1 MVLNFYK
8 LMKPLRI
15 LNIKFFNLT
24 IFFVLIFT
32 YNCLSIEMNKKP
44 YHHLPDGTFRNPE
57 GSPKRDENVKWS
69 YKIFNQEKKKLD
81 MTVPRDHVVDKK
93 KVLSDLEKFK
103 NDDYIAWI
111 GHATFIIKLGNTTI
125 ITDPVFSK
133 NAGPLIF
140 GPKRFTE
147 PALKL
152 DEIPK
157 IDLFLLTHNHYDHQ
171 DMMTIRRFPF
181 KNAKVMLP
189 LKLGKYFSR
198 NGYKDVNEMDW
209 YDEININEKLKV
221 TFLPA
226 VHWSKRSLTDTNK
239 TLWGNFLIEYD
250 GKKILFGCDTGVGN
264 IYKDLGKKYGPID
277 ISFIN
282 IGAYNFYPIMPY
294 KDKSVYHTN
303 PEEALSIGKD
313 LKSKKVIGTHWG
325 TFVLSL
331 EPIMEPPVRFK
342 KNAEKYGFSENDAII
357 FKIGQLTPIKQILE

>member
-1 MVLNFYK
+1 MVNAKK
-8 LMKPLRI
+8 LI
-15 LNIKFFNLT
+15 G
-24 IFFVLIFT
+24 VLCFLIGIVS
-32 YNCLSIEMNKKP
+32 YNHIVSAMEKKP

-57 GSPKRDENVKWS
+57 GSPKRDANFKWS

-81 MTVPRDHVVDKK
+81 MTVPKEHVIDKE
-93 KVLSDLEKFK
+93 KVLSDLRKYQE
-103 NDDYIAWI
+103 DDYVAWI
-111 GHATFIIKLGNTTI
+111 GHATFLIKLGNTTI

-152 DEIPK
+152 NEIPK
-157 IDLFLLTHNHYDHQ
+157 TDIFLLTHNHYDHQ
-171 DMMTIRRFPF
+171 DMTTIRRFPF
-181 KNAKVMLP
+181 KNVKVLLP

-209 YDEININEKLKV
+209 YEEIEINKNLKI

-250 GKKILFGCDTGVGN
+250 GKKILFGCDTGIGN
-264 IYKDLGKKYGPID
+264 IYKDIGNKYGPID
-277 ISFIN
+277 LTFIN

-294 KDKSVYHTN
+294 KDKSIYHTN
-303 PEEALSIGKD
+303 PEEALEVAKD
-313 LKSKKVIGTHWG
+313 LKSKKVIGMHWG

-342 KNAEKYGFSENDAII
+342 ANAEKYGFKKEDAIVYR
-357 FKIGQLTPIKQILE
+357 IGEFGSLKKLLNYN

>member
-1 MVLNFYK
+1 MNKLLVKKIKMLIVFNF
-8 LMKPLRI
+8 LST
-15 LNIKFFNLT
+15 LT
-24 IFFVLIFT
+24 LIIT
-32 YNCLSIEMNKKP
+32 YNCVAMAMEKIP

-57 GSPKRDENVKWS
+57 GSPKRDSNFKWS
-69 YKIFNQEKKKLD
+69 FKIFNQEKKKLD
-81 MTVPRDHVVDKK
+81 MTVPKEHVVNKDK
-93 KVLSDLEKFK
+93 VISDLAKYK
-103 NDDYIAWI
+103 DDDYIAWI
-111 GHATFIIKLGNTTI
+111 GHATFLIKLGDTTI

-152 DEIPK
+152 NEIPNV
-157 IDLFLLTHNHYDHQ
+157 DLFLLTHNHYDHQ
-171 DMMTIRRFPF
+171 DMMTIRRFPN

-189 LKLGKYFSR
+189 LKLGKYFTR

-209 YDEININEKLKV
+209 YDEIIVNEKLKI

-239 TLWGNFLIEYD
+239 TLWGNFLIDYD
-250 GKKILFGCDTGVGN
+250 GKKFLFACDTGIGN
-264 IYKDLGKKYGPID
+264 IYKDLGDKYGPID
-277 ISFIN
+277 LTFIN

-294 KDKSVYHTN
+294 KDKSAYHTN
-303 PEEALSIGKD
+303 PEEALEIAKD
-313 LKSKKVIGTHWG
+313 LKSKKVIGMHWG

-342 KNAEKYGFSENDAII
+342 ENAEKYGFTKEEALI
-357 FKIGQLTPIKQILE
+357 FKIGQITKLNDIID